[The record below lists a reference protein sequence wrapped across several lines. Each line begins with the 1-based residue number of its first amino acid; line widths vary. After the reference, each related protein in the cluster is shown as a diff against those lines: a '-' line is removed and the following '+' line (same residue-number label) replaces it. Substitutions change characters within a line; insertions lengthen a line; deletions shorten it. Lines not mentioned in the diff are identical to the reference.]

1 MKRPQPD
8 IGDLLKQSFIQN
20 LGLTRKIKRLW
31 GTTTVSVTTV
41 TDQLG
46 QVLST
51 SGEDIDTSDFAP
63 ERLPLITTT
72 QSVEVFHSRKYYY
85 PKNNITTNE
94 ALFRHLG
101 IYNDLNN
108 QNPEG
113 ITSAWIYLNK
123 NKASSIPAP
132 EEEIITDEYGN
143 VLNDQQVL
151 EGTYY
156 DFIAANLD
164 KMWWDPNDGPI
175 PEELTLT
182 TSIVIDG
189 LVDPSRSKATN
200 TTNLL
205 NVSMSFEEMADIIVD
220 NYETLWNTCVISQEG
235 VGVINKGSIV
245 NDVTKVELPDEDD
258 LSPDDPWLATLAR
271 YALTSNGVPCTVK
284 NVTLG
289 SAKSAY
295 GDYYNTYV
303 VTLEIPYVSFSTSSP
318 IVHRIATDLVSAEVT
333 PKRTSKLSYPNSYHT
348 KQSIK
353 GMDSFDLN
361 NDPDLVTRT
370 YRLWE
375 DEAEDDDPRISSLWV
390 NSGGTYYLIADVI
403 DNPET
408 YGLKRKEVYK
418 YILETIDSGYQ
429 KKKIPWWKKALA
441 IIVFVVAFVFAPATG
456 GASTAAAKAA
466 YALLF
471 ASLVLTILT
480 ITFAALGQEEWA
492 SAFAAVNK
500 MIEPLVIV
508 ASIYLMFTS
517 VMGKIEA
524 AKQAAA
530 TNLQKAAVDVTIQE
544 IASELLSSTAGNF
557 VDDIIAG
564 ATDLFTGKINTGS
577 LSFLEKTIS
586 LVNMSEQN
594 KLRKIS
600 ERNQELQRD
609 YEELLEE
616 VSRETNLLIGFSRIY
631 ARPATADWSIYAEEF
646 DMPYER
652 GGGNLHIGNI
662 QRTTK
667 QALRKGSYLGDPV
680 FDNIL
685 VV

>member
-8 IGDLLKQSFIQN
+8 IGDLLRQSFIQDI
-20 LGLTRKIKRLW
+20 GLTKKIRRLW
-31 GTTTVSVTTV
+31 GTTTVN
-41 TDQLG
+41 G
-46 QVLST
+46 
-51 SGEDIDTSDFAP
+51 
-63 ERLPLITTT
+63 
-72 QSVEVFHSRKYYY
+72 VEVFEHRKYYY
-85 PKNNITTNE
+85 PKSNIATNE
-94 ALFRHLG
+94 TLFRHLG

-108 QNPEG
+108 QNPSG

-123 NKASSIPAP
+123 NKASAIPAP
-132 EEEIITDEYGN
+132 EEEIVTDEYGN
-143 VLNDQQVL
+143 VLNDESEL

-156 DFIAANLD
+156 DFIATNLRR
-164 KMWWDPNDGPI
+164 MWWDPNDGPR
-175 PEELTLT
+175 PEGLTLT

-189 LVDPSRSKATN
+189 LIDSSRSKAVN

-205 NVSMSFEEMADIIVD
+205 NVSMSFEEMADVIVD

-258 LSPDDPWLATLAR
+258 LSPDDPWLATIAR

-284 NVTLG
+284 NVTIG

-303 VTLEIPYVSFSTSSP
+303 VTLEIPYVSISTSSP
-318 IVHRIATDLVSAEVT
+318 IVHRIATDLVSTET
-333 PKRTSKLSYPNSYHT
+333 PPKLTSKLSYPNSYHT

-353 GMDSFDLN
+353 EMDASDLN
-361 NDPDLVTRT
+361 DDPDLVTRS

-375 DEAEDDDPRISSLWV
+375 EEASDIDSRTNGLWLQ
-390 NSGGTYYLIADVI
+390 SGNKYYLVADVI
-403 DNPET
+403 DNPAA

-418 YILETIDSGYQ
+418 YILETIDSGY
-429 KKKIPWWKKALA
+429 KKKKVSWWKKALA
-441 IIVFVVAFVFAPATG
+441 IVIFVVAFVFAPVTG
-456 GASTAAAKAA
+456 GASTAAAKTA

-480 ITFAALGQEEWA
+480 VVFAALGQEEWA
-492 SAFAAVNK
+492 SAFASVNK
-500 MIEPLVIV
+500 AIEPLVIV
-508 ASIYLMFTS
+508 ASIYLMFTA
-517 VMGKIEA
+517 VTAKIEA

-530 TNLQKAAVDVTIQE
+530 QNLQKAAADVTVQE
-544 IASELLSSTAGNF
+544 LASEILSGAADSF
-557 VDDIIAG
+557 IDDILTG
-564 ATDLFTGKINTGS
+564 ATDLFSGKINTGS

-586 LVNMSEQN
+586 LVNMTEQN

-600 ERNQELQRD
+600 ERNQALQRE

-616 VSRETNLLIGFSRIY
+616 TSRETNLLIGFSRIY
-631 ARPATADWSIYAEEF
+631 NKPATADWSIYAEEF

-652 GGGNLHIGNI
+652 GGGTLHIGNI

-667 QALRKGSYLGDPV
+667 QALRKGIYTNDPV